1 MTMTDPTKVL
11 KLADQ
16 YRANLAKAQDKD
28 AIRKQQVWY
37 QKKASPLF
45 KK

>member
-1 MTMTDPTKVL
+1 MTDPKKVL
-11 KLADQ
+11 KLAEQ
-16 YRANLAKAQDKD
+16 YRANLEKAQDKD
-28 AIRKQQVWY
+28 AIRQQQAWY

>member
-1 MTMTDPTKVL
+1 MSDPKKVL

-16 YRANLAKAQDKD
+16 YRQNLQKADDKD
-28 AIRKQQVWY
+28 AIRQQQAWY
-37 QKKASPLF
+37 AQKAAPLF

>member
-1 MTMTDPTKVL
+1 MTDPKKVL
-11 KLADQ
+11 KLAEQ
-16 YRANLAKAQDKD
+16 YRSNLEKAQDKD
-28 AIRKQQVWY
+28 AIRQQQAWY

>member
-1 MTMTDPTKVL
+1 MKMTDPKKVL
-11 KLADQ
+11 KLAEQ
-16 YRANLAKAQDKD
+16 YRANLEKAQDKD
-28 AIRKQQVWY
+28 AIRQQQAWY